1 MSIANL
7 FTPNTKSYMN
17 LNVESVT
24 ANAFYVEGG
33 VIDSFADNG
42 NTLGNVGFPSAQPYN
57 LYTIVVGKYAM
68 CYFVIPP
75 VIVTATSGAFN
86 IPYPALATP
95 PLGNVDNTTAFGP
108 VSVIGSS
115 HANSGTG
122 ILASASVGQNSIT
135 CFWNC
140 GAVGTLQFRG
150 SFVINLN

>member
-7 FTPNTKSYMN
+7 LTPNNKSY
-17 LNVESVT
+17 LDLSVNSIT
-24 ANAFYVEGG
+24 ANSYYVEGG

-42 NTLGNVGFPSAQPYN
+42 LTIGNVGFPSAQPYN
-57 LYTIVVGKYAM
+57 LYTQVVGKYAI

-86 IPYPALATP
+86 IPYPAGATP

-108 VSVIGSS
+108 VSIIGVN
-115 HANSGTG
+115 HASSGTG
-122 ILASASVGQNSIT
+122 IMSSASVGQNSIT

-140 GAVGTLQFRG
+140 GAVGTQQFRG

>member
-42 NTLGNVGFPSAQPYN
+42 NTTGNIGFPAAQPYN
-57 LYTIVVGKYAM
+57 LYTHVIGKYAM
-68 CYFVIPP
+68 CYFIIPP
-75 VIVTATSGAFN
+75 VIVTATSGSFN
-86 IPYPALATP
+86 IPYPAGATP
-95 PLGNVDNTTAFGP
+95 PLGNVDATTAFGP
-108 VSVIGSS
+108 VSVIGVN
-115 HANSGTG
+115 HASSGTG
-122 ILASASVGQNSIT
+122 IMDSSSVGQNFIT

-140 GAVGTLQFRG
+140 GAVGSQQFRG
-150 SFVINLN
+150 SFVINLE